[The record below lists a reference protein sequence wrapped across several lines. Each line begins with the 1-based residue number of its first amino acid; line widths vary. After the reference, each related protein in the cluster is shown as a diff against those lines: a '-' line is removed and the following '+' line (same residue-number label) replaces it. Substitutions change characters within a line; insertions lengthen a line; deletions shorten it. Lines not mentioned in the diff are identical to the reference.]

1 MEGGRPSSLASPPVF
16 RLWRQSC
23 LLSPALLLS
32 LVYTSAFSPAP
43 LAPEG
48 AESLGAL
55 FLGSWPHV
63 ASDPPPCMEQAL
75 FCPPSETSLLLP
87 GYRVHQLFVMFSVAF
102 VSGSNRFSLFPN
114 FSDKFCKSQ
123 GPRVLTMRSME
134 GLLTKGRLT
143 EFWAG

>member
-1 MEGGRPSSLASPPVF
+1 MEGDRPSSLASPTVF
-16 RLWRQSC
+16 RIWRQSH
-23 LLSPALLLS
+23 LLRPALLHS

-43 LAPEG
+43 LALEG
-48 AESLGAL
+48 ADSPGTL

-63 ASDPPPCMEQAL
+63 ASDPPPWMEQAL

-102 VSGSNRFSLFPN
+102 VSGSNRFSSFPN
-114 FSDKFCKSQ
+114 FSYKFCKSQ

-134 GLLTKGRLT
+134 GLLTKGLLT